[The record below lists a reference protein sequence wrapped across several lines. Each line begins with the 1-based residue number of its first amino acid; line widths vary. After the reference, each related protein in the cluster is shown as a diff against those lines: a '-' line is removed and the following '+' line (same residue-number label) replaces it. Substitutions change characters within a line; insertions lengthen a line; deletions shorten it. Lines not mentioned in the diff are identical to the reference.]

1 MRGVSIPASFFGIV
15 LGVMA
20 LGSDWRAA
28 AGLWNV
34 PSGIGEAIMLAG
46 VCIWGVLVAGYAVK
60 WMWHRDDALAEA
72 AHPIQCCFVGLVPVS
87 TLLVSTAVLPYSRA
101 AAIGL
106 FALGAAGSLAFSV
119 WRHGGLWKG
128 DRDPS
133 TTTPVLYLPAVA
145 GNFVAATA
153 AGALGWTAWGQV
165 FFGVGFFAWLALES
179 VILHRL
185 LVADAL
191 AVPLRPT
198 LGIQLAPPAV
208 GLVAYLGV
216 TNGDPGLAAEMLFG
230 YALLQ
235 GLILLRLLPWI
246 RQQPFAPSYWAL
258 TFGVGAL
265 SLAAER
271 MADRGLPG
279 AAAYLAPVLFVV
291 ANAVIGSI
299 AIGSIVQLARGKLL
313 PPLVRAPGN

>member
-20 LGSDWRAA
+20 LGNDWRAA

-46 VCIWGVLVAGYAVK
+46 ICIWAFLVAMYAAK
-60 WMWHRDDALAEA
+60 WAWHRDEALAEA

-128 DRDPS
+128 DRDTS

-153 AGALGWTAWGQV
+153 AGALGWAAWGQL
-165 FFGVGFFAWLALES
+165 FFGAGLFAWLALES

-191 AVPLRPT
+191 AASLRPT
-198 LGIQLAPPAV
+198 LGVQLAPPAV
-208 GLVAYLGV
+208 GLVAYLSV
-216 TNGDPGLAAEMLFG
+216 TVGDPGLVAQVLLG

-235 GLILLRLLPWI
+235 GLIVLRLLPWI
-246 RQQPFAPSYWAL
+246 RQQPFAPSYWAF

-265 SLAAER
+265 SLAAEH
-271 MADRGLPG
+271 MAARGVTGP
-279 AAAYLAPVLFVV
+279 AAILAPFLFIV
-291 ANAVIGSI
+291 ANVVIGSI
-299 AIGSIVQLARGKLL
+299 AIGSIAQFARGKLL
-313 PPLVRAPGN
+313 PVAGRLT

>member
-20 LGSDWRAA
+20 LGNDWRAA

-46 VCIWGVLVAGYAVK
+46 ICIWAFLVAMYAAK
-60 WMWHRDDALAEA
+60 WAWHRDEALAEA
-72 AHPIQCCFVGLVPVS
+72 AHPIQCCFVGLV
-87 TLLVSTAVLPYSRA
+87 SRA

-128 DRDPS
+128 GRDPS

-145 GNFVAATA
+145 GSFVAATA
-153 AGALGWTAWGQV
+153 AGALGWAAWGQL
-165 FFGVGFFAWLALES
+165 FFGAGLFAWLALES

-191 AVPLRPT
+191 AASLRPT
-198 LGIQLAPPAV
+198 LGVQLAPPAV
-208 GLVAYLGV
+208 GLVAYLSV
-216 TNGDPGLAAEMLFG
+216 TVGDPGLVAQVLLG

-235 GLILLRLLPWI
+235 GLIVLRLLPWI
-246 RQQPFAPSYWAL
+246 RQQPFAPSYWAF

-265 SLAAER
+265 SLAAEH
-271 MADRGLPG
+271 MAARGVTGPV
-279 AAAYLAPVLFVV
+279 AILAPFLFIV
-291 ANAVIGSI
+291 ANVVIGSI
-299 AIGSIVQLARGKLL
+299 AIGSIAQLARGKLL
-313 PPLVRAPGN
+313 PVAGRLT

>member
-1 MRGVSIPASFFGIV
+1 VPASFFGIV
-15 LGVMA
+15 LGVLA

-28 AGLWNV
+28 AGLWNL
-34 PSGIGEAIMLAG
+34 PRGIGEAILLAG
-46 VCIWGVLVAGYAVK
+46 VVIWGVLAARYAAK
-60 WMWHRDDALAEA
+60 WIWHRDEALAEA
-72 AHPIQCCFVGLVPVS
+72 AHPIQCCFIGLFPVS
-87 TLLVSTAVLPYSRA
+87 TLLVSIAVLPYSRL
-101 AAIGL
+101 AAIIL
-106 FALGAAGSLAFSV
+106 FALGAVGSLAFSV
-119 WRHGGLWKG
+119 WRHGGLWMG
-128 DRDPS
+128 GRDPA

-153 AGALGWTAWGQV
+153 AGALGWAAWGQL
-165 FFGVGFFAWLALES
+165 FLGAGLFAWLALES

-208 GLVAYLGV
+208 GLVAFLSV
-216 TNGDPGLAAEMLFG
+216 TDGDPGLVAQMLLG

-235 GLILLRLLPWI
+235 GLIVLRLLPWI
-246 RQQPFAPSYWAL
+246 RQQPFAPSYWAF

-271 MADRGLPG
+271 MAARGVTGPV
-279 AAAYLAPVLFVV
+279 AILAPLLFVV
-291 ANAVIGSI
+291 ANFVIGSI
-299 AIGSIVQLARGKLL
+299 AIGSLAQLARGKLL
-313 PPLVRAPGN
+313 PAAGRLT

>member
-20 LGSDWRAA
+20 LGNDWRAA

-46 VCIWGVLVAGYAVK
+46 ICIWAFLVAMYAAK
-60 WMWHRDDALAEA
+60 WAWHRDEALAEA

-128 DRDPS
+128 GRDPS

-145 GNFVAATA
+145 GSFVAATA
-153 AGALGWTAWGQV
+153 AGALGWAAWGQL
-165 FFGVGFFAWLALES
+165 FFGAGLFAWLALES

-191 AVPLRPT
+191 AASLRPT
-198 LGIQLAPPAV
+198 LGVQLAPPAV
-208 GLVAYLGV
+208 GLVAYLSV
-216 TNGDPGLAAEMLFG
+216 TVGDPGLVAQVLLG

-235 GLILLRLLPWI
+235 GLIVLRLLPWI
-246 RQQPFAPSYWAL
+246 RQQPFAPSYWAF

-265 SLAAER
+265 SLAAEH
-271 MADRGLPG
+271 MAARGVTGPV
-279 AAAYLAPVLFVV
+279 AILAPFLFIV
-291 ANAVIGSI
+291 ANVVIGSI
-299 AIGSIVQLARGKLL
+299 AIGSIAQLARGKLL
-313 PPLVRAPGN
+313 PVAGRLT